1 MGSPSVP
8 SSSASSQTSSSAS
21 STHKN
26 LSPADHVARGVKFS
40 EQGKR
45 REAIVAYSAALKL
58 DPNNLSALLYRAG
71 EEYAMQELEA
81 AERDVTQALKLDPT
95 YAEGYILRAHLWGMK
110 HDYQRAVDDFYTAL
124 KHPEREAHFAAYFG
138 DKKDVVAHVY
148 LAAAYSEC
156 PDIDFRD
163 DAKAFQH
170 AMQACQLDNWQNRRY
185 VSLLV
190 NAIAGAKTQ
199 EAAVERQQQAIAAAP
214 TDSLKQVLEAAV
226 EAFDIRSEFP
236 LR

>member
-1 MGSPSVP
+1 
-8 SSSASSQTSSSAS
+8 
-21 STHKN
+21 
-26 LSPADHVARGVKFS
+26 VARGVKLS

-45 REAIVAYSAALKL
+45 REAIAAYSAALKQ

-71 EEYAMQELEA
+71 EEYAMQELDA

-110 HDYQRAVDDFYTAL
+110 HDYQRAVEDFYTAL

-138 DKKDVVAHVY
+138 DKKDIVAHVY
-148 LAAAYSEC
+148 LAAAYAEC

-214 TDSLKQVLEAAV
+214 TESLKQVLQAAV